1 MPNCKCPLEI
11 MLQQLYLACLQICCS
26 KGDVIVTGDAGT
38 GKSSLMM
45 HFCQTWVNAINPN
58 GTSNPTYIDQCHDEM
73 KKYLIIPIV
82 LPLAKENSTWE
93 DILTEQLKLEAM
105 YRDMIWYAI
114 EREKKLEKEKKLKK
128 EKRIIVMIDGWDEL
142 GITGDWIQTVTNNS
156 LLKIVVSTRPHGVE
170 AVQRKFKKIYN
181 KVGIRHFTE
190 REMTDYVKK
199 YFIEDPESGKNLLTY
214 LEKQKQ
220 LSNMIKIA
228 LNLDIICSLWKNRIL
243 SDDLKVSEVYKE
255 FVNLWINDFHQE
267 CKDVSKITEDL
278 ARISFELNR
287 HGKLDVTFSEKNILK
302 CFKELG
308 SGDVKERLLTH
319 ATIHNYLGSY
329 FLAQYANEIDLSRF
343 AESFSRS
350 TNMAEYKEILAFLC
364 DLDEKKAIQICQAIA
379 NCCENSVESD
389 RYLQFILNVSKEF
402 ENTDKKLNLP
412 LPKYVEISQDLDKSR
427 ELEQL
432 LQNDLEKSQ
441 RKMRHISFAT
451 FPKYLSEFD
460 YVTSIE
466 MNICPVCYERGTR
479 SFSNSNKGNPVL
491 PESVVMAFRPCEVCL
506 VLIEA
511 KTYAESRGQDRHD
524 SVLRLV
530 EICKMNIST
539 LCDIANQNYSHSKI
553 CEDFFIESHMS
564 LINVKRVE
572 LEGEEVVSV
581 IEKIIKRQKQQILE
595 EQKKTET
602 KYKTIQHVEKD
613 QKMPFSDI
621 ENIAE
626 FHIETET
633 LPPVNNIP
641 NTDCFLTVR
650 SIKDTDLEL
659 FSRKYPSRLKKK
671 IRQLKFTGD
680 PDADGG
686 NLEDQGKALAALLCH
701 CHSLDLLNLENCGI
715 RDDTLKTV
723 YESIKMN
730 MEPVNIR
737 ECIITSNVDEENKN
751 YITSGINIG
760 NLLELANIQSLGL
773 FNTGFTGEA
782 LSKIHQI
789 SYNLRKFHL
798 ESNPEL
804 AKDFSQ
810 MAPLLNRLPNLE
822 ILALVNCGL
831 TKESIEKLKTVLQET
846 NRIKHKNCL
855 QRFEKLVV
863 LDFGLNNFSDEG
875 LWEVGHLISLF
886 FPNLYAIC
894 TSSCKCED
902 VNDLLRL
909 IKHLPSSV
917 RHLDVSKNLFGGKII
932 DMVRSDSKEVN
943 LKLCKLKSLNIGNRD
958 QNEERRFIRTKI
970 ENVRS
975 KHAETVKLFEQNDI
989 LVSNKY
995 FIENTTKVYFRDQ
1008 ENIADFLEEDSGK

>member
-1 MPNCKCPLEI
+1 MH
-11 MLQQLYLACLQICCS
+11 LACLQICCTE
-26 KGDVIVTGDAGT
+26 GRVVIVTGDAGT
-38 GKSSLMM
+38 GKSSLMK
-45 HFCQTWVNAINPN
+45 HFCQTWVNAINPD
-58 GTSNPTYIDQCHDEM
+58 GTRNPTDIDQCHDEI
-73 KKYLIIPIV
+73 KNYLLIPIV

-93 DILTEQLKLEAM
+93 DILTEQLKLEAVD
-105 YRDMIWYAI
+105 RDMIWYAI
-114 EREKKLEKEKKLKK
+114 EKEEKV
-128 EKRIIVMIDGWDEL
+128 IVMIDGWDEL
-142 GITGDWIQTVTNNS
+142 GISGDWIQTVTNNT
-156 LLKIVVSTRPHGVE
+156 LLKIVVSTRPYGMK
-170 AVQRKFKKIYN
+170 AIQRKLNVRVYNEAEIQDFSEEEKSNYVKFNIYN
-181 KVGIRHFTE
+181 KVGIKHFTRHE
-190 REMTDYVKK
+190 IMEYVKK
-199 YFIEDPESGKNLLTY
+199 YFSGDPENGENLLTY
-214 LEKQKQ
+214 LAEQVQ
-220 LSNMIKIA
+220 LSSMIKIA
-228 LNLDIICSLWKNRIL
+228 LNLDIICRLWKNRTL
-243 SDDLKVSEVYKE
+243 SEDLKASQVYKE
-255 FVNLWINDFHQE
+255 FVDLWINDLQLE
-267 CKDVSKITEDL
+267 CKDVPKITEDL
-278 ARISFELNR
+278 ARVSFELNR

-302 CFKELG
+302 CFKKLG
-308 SGDVKERLLTH
+308 YHMSGDVKERLLTH
-319 ATIHNYLGSY
+319 ATIHNYLGAY
-329 FLAQYANEIDLSRF
+329 FLAHNANEKDLSRF
-343 AESFSRS
+343 TESFSRS
-350 TNMAEYKEILAFLC
+350 TNMAEYKEILEFLC
-364 DLDEKKAIQICQAIA
+364 DLDEKKAIQICQEMTK
-379 NCCENSVESD
+379 CCESRVECE
-389 RYLQFILNVSKEF
+389 RYIQFILDLSKGF
-402 ENTDKKLNLP
+402 AKTDGKLNLP
-412 LPKYVEISQDLDKSR
+412 LAKFVEVSR
-427 ELEQL
+427 DFTESEMLQELFRY
-432 LQNDLEKSQ
+432 DQ
-441 RKMRHISFAT
+441 RENQRRMRHISFMS
-451 FPKYLSEFD
+451 FPTYLPELD
-460 YVTSIE
+460 YVFSIGI
-466 MNICPVCYERGTR
+466 NVCPVCYKQGTN
-479 SFSNSNKGNPVL
+479 SFSDLQSAEGTSVL
-491 PESVVMAFRPCEVCL
+491 PESVTMALRPCQSHYNT
-506 VLIEA
+506 
-511 KTYAESRGQDRHD
+511 KSND
-524 SVLRLV
+524 SQNYLHNK
-530 EICKMNIST
+530 ICK
-539 LCDIANQNYSHSKI
+539 
-553 CEDFFIESHMS
+553 DFFIESSMS
-564 LINVKRVE
+564 LKHLKHVKI
-572 LEGEEVVSV
+572 EGEGILEVLPE
-581 IEKIIKRQKQQILE
+581 INQQILEKQQKQQILE
-595 EQKKTET
+595 EQKKAEI
-602 KYKTIQHVEKD
+602 KYEIIEHVEKVPEI
-613 QKMPFSDI
+613 PFT
-621 ENIAE
+621 EMKNIAE

-659 FSRKYPSRLKKK
+659 FSREYPSRLKKK
-671 IRQLKFTGD
+671 IRQLKFMGD

-737 ECIITSNVDEENKN
+737 ECIITSNVYEENKN

-855 QRFEKLVV
+855 QRFEKLMV

-975 KHAETVKLFEQNDI
+975 KHAETVQLFEQNDI

-1008 ENIADFLEEDSGK
+1008 ENIADFLEED